1 MLLYALYLFK
11 RKKKI
16 LDEKGEFLK
25 KMYLLQKTKI
35 KYSDDGQRWT
45 MIMEKKKLKR
55 A

>member
-16 LDEKGEFLK
+16 LDEK

-35 KYSDDGQRWT
+35 KRTTADMDDNG
-45 MIMEKKKLKR
+45 KKKFE
-55 A
+55 ACVI